1 MIIDCHTHLN
11 QYESLEKISSLDD
24 RVKKLLET
32 MSDNDVD
39 YSIVLSSYVVNEQ
52 RPSTQ
57 QLITATEEYDNLGIV
72 AGYSINNHTED
83 DLKQYREWIKDGSI
97 IGLKLYCGYEH
108 YYPYDVKYQKVY
120 DMCVEFGVPVMI
132 HTGDTFLEQGK
143 LKFSHPIHIDEVAV
157 DNPEL
162 KIVMCHLGN
171 PWLEDCQEVVYK
183 NDNVYADVSGLA
195 VGKFDHT
202 FEMRMVEKVAELIN
216 YAGEPRYLLYGT
228 DWPISDMGSY
238 LSFAAKLKLKQQYRD
253 RLMYQNAKELF
264 NI

>member
-1 MIIDCHTHLN
+1 
-11 QYESLEKISSLDD
+11 
-24 RVKKLLET
+24 
-32 MSDNDVD
+32 
-39 YSIVLSSYVVNEQ
+39 
-52 RPSTQ
+52 
-57 QLITATEEYDNLGIV
+57 
-72 AGYSINNHTED
+72 
-83 DLKQYREWIKDGSI
+83 
-97 IGLKLYCGYEH
+97 
-108 YYPYDVKYQKVY
+108 
-120 DMCVEFGVPVMI
+120 MI
-132 HTGDTFLEQGK
+132 HTVDTFLEQGK

-171 PWLEDCQEVVYK
+171 PWLEDCQEIIYK

-238 LSFAAKLKLKQQYRD
+238 ISFAAKLKLKQQYRD